1 MASAIA
7 QLYDRLIERDIGAI
21 PAAIRRFRENASPD
35 ELFRAVA
42 RFAVLAYAP
51 AQHAKHAMLSCLAAF
66 DLRDEA
72 GQRYDDLLTECAIYA
87 AQSRQPWSE
96 PPIPD
101 PPAIEDDQRGDLEEI
116 REAIAAGD
124 RLRGE
129 RWLAKRVGDPSLR
142 DDFFRAASSDFEDLG
157 HKLIVAAAAWRL
169 AEIFGEQGRFATLR
183 VAVWEWTSYRG
194 APFEDSEGTGATWAQ
209 LAERFVAAGG
219 SIEEAHDLF
228 LLDAAMGTSAEQRVR
243 CYLST
248 RTNGT
253 PASAGASE
261 ARPNPGQPPEYRLA
275 RDYGQCLKIFALTAR
290 RPELPADAIRNAA
303 LENLKRSP
311 SFEEWSFA

>member
-1 MASAIA
+1 MTSAIA
-7 QLYDRLIERDIGAI
+7 QLYDRLIERDIDAI
-21 PAAIRRFRENASPD
+21 PAVVRRFRENASPD

-51 AQHAKHAMLSCLAAF
+51 PQHAKHAMLSCLAAF

-72 GQRYDDLLTECAIYA
+72 GERYDDLLTECAIYA

-101 PPAIEDDQRGDLEEI
+101 PPAIDDDQRGDLEEI

-129 RWLAKRVGDPSLR
+129 RWLAKRIADPSLR
-142 DDFFRAASSDFEDLG
+142 DDFFRAASGDFEDLG

-194 APFEDSEGTGATWAQ
+194 EPFVASQSSDATWTQ
-209 LAERFVAAGG
+209 LADRFVASGG
-219 SIEEAHDLF
+219 AIEEAHDLF
-228 LLDAAMGTSAEQRVR
+228 LLDAAIGTTAEAGVR
-243 CYLST
+243 SYLST
-248 RTNGT
+248 KTNGA
-253 PASAGASE
+253 PASAGGL
-261 ARPNPGQPPEYRLA
+261 RLQPPVYRLA

-290 RPELPADAIRNAA
+290 RHELPADAIRNAA
-303 LENLKRSP
+303 LENLERSP